1 MMMTVKISC
10 SLLLYAPFGLMM
22 RMRWYKLQQ
31 YSNNQ
36 AMTSVN
42 AGQRGRG
49 SVLGLHG
56 GTGML
61 TSSAA
66 NVSLSE
72 PIE

>member
-1 MMMTVKISC
+1 MMTMITSC
-10 SLLLYAPFGLMM
+10 SHLFAPFGLTTKM
-22 RMRWYKLQQ
+22 RYNKLQQ